1 MVSLRG
7 LVHRGRVLDTLL
19 LVSVLSAVEEL
30 CLGLAATVVFDAPP
44 VASVPSEAAVLC
56 QRLATAVVTVS
67 SAVGLAAAGPAAG
80 VCLGPGAP
88 CAWPALLCAAG
99 EGAWLL
105 GAAPLLDALLPR
117 ACLPL

>member
-7 LVHRGRVLDTLL
+7 LVHRGLVLDTLL
-19 LVSVLSAVEEL
+19 LVSVLSAVEVL
-30 CLGLAATVVFDAPP
+30 CLGLAAMVVIDAPP
-44 VASVPSEAAVLC
+44 LASVPSEAAVLC
-56 QRLATAVVTVS
+56 QRLAAAVVTVS

-80 VCLGPGAP
+80 VCLGPGAGAP

-105 GAAPLLDALLPR
+105 GAAPVLDALLPR
-117 ACLPL
+117 A